1 MSAPP
6 LASGCGH
13 RRSVQPLLSYH
24 TESPEACE
32 FTPIEATDQVQ
43 EHFSGCAPDKENDE
57 KPYPV
62 GQSHVHV
69 DTAFPI
75 IVTNPTHLGPR
86 ADLKGLPF
94 YLEWQE
100 FNFANGTWKYVI

>member
-1 MSAPP
+1 M
-6 LASGCGH
+6 
-13 RRSVQPLLSYH
+13 QPLLSYH